1 MKELLDLLRTFG
13 TITLTPKGLTV
24 FDPTDG
30 DIAELTAL
38 ATPLGYAVRLRE
50 QQLNADGSIKQ
61 YYDTKSNSMLD
72 SKHMLQ
78 VGKPTEVSDD
88 DATRHLSNL

>member
-1 MKELLDLLRTFG
+1 MYELIALLRTFG
-13 TITLTPKGLTV
+13 SVTITPKGLTV
-24 FDPTDG
+24 FDPSDG

-38 ATPLGYAVRLRE
+38 ATPLGYAVRTRE
-50 QQLNADGSIKQ
+50 PSTNPDGSIVQ
-61 YYDTKSNSMLD
+61 YYDEKTNSMKD

-88 DATRHLSNL
+88 DAVAHLSTL